1 MTVLPATPVADPE
14 RFLVPAKVA
23 RARRGL
29 WLVELSDGTYST
41 AFGDRIDVT
50 LAAPL
55 PVDEIERDAL
65 AEHAVM
71 LALDLAARV
80 RADRTGR
87 VWARLAQMSGQSLVA
102 LAIALAAMVPTDRT
116 ADQLLAWTEGEQQ

>member
-1 MTVLPATPVADPE
+1 
-14 RFLVPAKVA
+14 
-23 RARRGL
+23 
-29 WLVELSDGTYST
+29 
-41 AFGDRIDVT
+41 
-50 LAAPL
+50 
-55 PVDEIERDAL
+55 
-65 AEHAVM
+65 VM